1 MRHTIP
7 IIYILLVLCLVC
19 HAEPKVACNVETRDV
34 SVGEAFTY
42 QIVVSDAKDVDDI
55 VLKTDDFQ
63 VRAMAPSKN
72 NSTQVSIVNGRMT
85 KIEKHETL
93 FNFQLVPKRKGTLV
107 IPSVKVVADGKE
119 FRTRAININSGDG
132 EQVTDIILELSFNE
146 SECYVGQTL
155 MAKWTLFFGRQLNI
169 GEFDLPLFSDGAF
182 SFPAYEEKIDQS
194 QANLYRRLP
203 VSGVDGVIGKL
214 GAAMHGGENM
224 RCLSFSRPV
233 TAMKAGDFRLEAGTV
248 MCEIP
253 NKRAR
258 ARRSASPFDDSF
270 FDGFFDR
277 TPMRSVLIK
286 GNAVNLQVKE
296 LPQEGLPDDF
306 TGILGRCSLAV
317 AANPVDVNVGDP
329 IVMTLSVSGLA
340 YPDSVRIPKIASMAA
355 LNGKF
360 RVSDEDSGIVRDGAK
375 VFQCTLRALNG
386 KVTEIPALKVP
397 FFNSASGKY
406 EYAESAA
413 VPLAVHEVA
422 TVTAADIEGKA
433 AAEDAPVGA
442 EVESMD
448 AGIAHNYSYDKL
460 LQRESPGFFN
470 WTATSWKSI
479 ACVGSV
485 LLYAI
490 IALIVAAVRHAN
502 ANPAKAAARQAVS
515 DAVKCI
521 NTASDGESD
530 RIFQALQTIIAAK
543 LKLQPGALSFSDVA
557 PGLRKAGMADDGMR
571 SLERLFSDLE
581 AANYAGGAARQGLA
595 EDARGMV
602 GKIQQL

>member
-1 MRHTIP
+1 M
-7 IIYILLVLCLVC
+7 CF
-19 HAEPKVACNVETRDV
+19 AEPKVACNVETRDV

-42 QIVVSDAKDVDDI
+42 QIVVSDAKNVDEI

-72 NSTQVSIVNGRMT
+72 NSTQVSIVNGRVNR
-85 KIEKHETL
+85 IEKHETL
-93 FNFQLVPKRKGTLV
+93 FNYQLVPKRKGTLV
-107 IPSVKVVADGKE
+107 IPSIKVVADGKE
-119 FRTRAININSGDG
+119 FLTRAININAGDG
-132 EQVTDIILELSFNE
+132 EQVTDIILELSFDE

-155 MAKWTLFFGRQLNI
+155 MAKWTLFFGRQMNI
-169 GEFDLPLFSDGAF
+169 GEFNLPLVSESAF

-214 GAAMHGGENM
+214 GTAMHGGENM
-224 RCLSFSRPV
+224 RCLFFSRPV
-233 TAMKAGDFRLEAGTV
+233 TVMKAGSLRLEAGTV

-253 NKRAR
+253 DKKAR

-277 TPMRSVLIK
+277 TPMRSILIK

-296 LPQEGLPDDF
+296 LPQEGRPDDF

-329 IVMTLSVSGLA
+329 IVMTLSVNGLS
-340 YPDSVRIPKIASMAA
+340 YPDSVRIPKIASMSAID
-355 LNGKF
+355 GKF

-386 KVTEIPALKVP
+386 KVTEIPALRIP

-413 VPLAVHEVA
+413 VPLTVHEVA
-422 TVTAADIEGKA
+422 TVTAADIQGNSIA
-433 AAEDAPVGA
+433 QDAPVGA

-448 AGIAHNYSYDKL
+448 AGIAHNYSCDKL

-470 WTATSWKSI
+470 WKITSWKSMI
-479 ACVGSV
+479 CIGSA

-490 IALIVAAVRHAN
+490 VAIIVAVVRRAN
-502 ANPAKAAARQAVS
+502 ANPARAAAKQAVA

-521 NTASDGESD
+521 STSSDGDSD
-530 RIFQALQTIIAAK
+530 RIFQALQTIVAAK
-543 LKLQPGALSFSDVA
+543 LKLQPGALSFGDVA
-557 PGLRKAGMADDGMR
+557 PGLKKAGMADDDMR

-581 AANYAGGAARQGLA
+581 SANYAGGAARQGLA
-595 EDARGMV
+595 EDVRGIV
-602 GKIQQL
+602 KKIQQL